1 MRVLTVIGPAHSG
14 KSTLTAAL
22 AALDGR
28 ATSLEIG
35 DAVSVTTFDYLG
47 DDWAAIDIAGGAD
60 ALAHAGPALAASD
73 AVVLCVPPAEDA
85 AVLSAPYLR
94 LIEESG
100 VPCWLFINRMDQAT
114 DRMRD
119 IVAALQTYSGH
130 HIVLRQVP
138 IREGETITGSVDLI
152 SERAWKYREGE
163 PSDLIELPE
172 DIQGRE
178 QEARA
183 DLLESLSDFD
193 DALLEQLIEDKRP
206 VPEDVYPLTAQV
218 AEGSD
223 LISAF
228 VGAASHNN
236 GVTRLMK
243 SLRHE
248 APRVEV
254 ARARIGGDG
263 ALAMSP
269 ISDIRKHLGKL
280 TLLRALGDGVAPAAR
295 VGGDTI
301 GSLTQIDAKTSVSAL
316 KPGEIALAI
325 KSDHLSVGRLY
336 TADGDADLPHWAAAR
351 PPGLHALLTPVH
363 ERDEVRLSAAL
374 QKLAQID
381 PGITLAQDATSGK
394 AILSVQGP
402 QHMRRV
408 TQKLEADFGLEVAE
422 APVPPQYR
430 ETITK
435 PVDHHHRHRKQS
447 GGAGQFADVQITL
460 KPAARGSGFAFDEVV
475 KGGAVPRNYIPAVEH
490 GAVDACAKGP
500 HGFPVVDVSVTLTDG
515 KSHSVDSSDF
525 AFRTAGAAAVRE
537 ALTMA
542 GPVLLQPI
550 VHVDVHVP
558 SIYAGGLVPTVS
570 SLGGQVLGFEGD
582 PGAAGWD
589 IFQATLPASQVQDL
603 FRALAGETRGT
614 AWISEH
620 FDRYEEVRGAEAER
634 IMSAASAVPA

>member
-28 ATSLEIG
+28 STSLEIG

-47 DDWAAIDIAGGAD
+47 DGWAAIDIAGGAD

-94 LIEESG
+94 LIEEAS

-254 ARARIGGDG
+254 ARTRIGGEG
-263 ALAMSP
+263 ALAISP

-336 TADGDADLPHWAAAR
+336 TADGDADLP
-351 PPGLHALLTPVH
+351 HALLTPVH

-490 GAVDACAKGP
+490 GAEDACAKGP

-525 AFRTAGAAAVRE
+525 AFRTGGA
-537 ALTMA
+537 
-542 GPVLLQPI
+542 
-550 VHVDVHVP
+550 
-558 SIYAGGLVPTVS
+558 
-570 SLGGQVLGFEGD
+570 
-582 PGAAGWD
+582 
-589 IFQATLPASQVQDL
+589 
-603 FRALAGETRGT
+603 
-614 AWISEH
+614 
-620 FDRYEEVRGAEAER
+620 
-634 IMSAASAVPA
+634 